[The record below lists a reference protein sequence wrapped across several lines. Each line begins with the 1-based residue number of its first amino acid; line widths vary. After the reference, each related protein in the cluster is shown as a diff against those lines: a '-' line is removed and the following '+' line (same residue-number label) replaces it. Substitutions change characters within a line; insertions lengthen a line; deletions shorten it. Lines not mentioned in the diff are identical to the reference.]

1 MRRPTFRE
9 TQSFHIFYKLLSVG
23 NYKTFWFSKFW
34 PRLSLVYLYR
44 FCFLI
49 KRIWNSAIENVW
61 LNCTVLQ
68 LLYIGFKSLFPN
80 SFVYQSYTEAEY
92 SFKTGAGVVISNPM
106 FVRSAFI
113 LVCEFLLPLP
123 LPLPSLIHTNLHAH
137 TYLVSILISC
147 PQFTSVFCYKELG
160 IGLLLK
166 FSNLCFW
173 NKMAGEAL
181 WCRTSII

>member
-49 KRIWNSAIENVW
+49 KRIWNSAIENDW

-113 LVCEFLLPLP
+113 LVCEFLLSFPFPFPFL
-123 LPLPSLIHTNLHAH
+123 SFSY
-137 TYLVSILISC
+137 TYKLACTHLSC
-147 PQFTSVFCYKELG
+147 FYSYLLSTVHFSV
-160 IGLLLK
+160 LL
-166 FSNLCFW
+166 
-173 NKMAGEAL
+173 
-181 WCRTSII
+181 

>member
-1 MRRPTFRE
+1 MDRKMRRPTFRE

-23 NYKTFWFSKFW
+23 NYKTFWLSKFW

-80 SFVYQSYTEAEY
+80 SFEAEY

-106 FVRSAFI
+106 FVHSAFI
-113 LVCEFLLPLP
+113 LVCEFLLSLSLSPS
-123 LPLPSLIHTNLHAH
+123 PSLSFSY
-137 TYLVSILISC
+137 TYKLARTHLSC
-147 PQFTSVFCYKELG
+147 FYSYLLPTVHFSV
-160 IGLLLK
+160 LL
-166 FSNLCFW
+166 
-173 NKMAGEAL
+173 
-181 WCRTSII
+181 

>member
-23 NYKTFWFSKFW
+23 NYKTFWLSKFW

-49 KRIWNSAIENVW
+49 KRTWNSAIENVW

-92 SFKTGAGVVISNPM
+92 SFKTGAGAVISNPM
-106 FVRSAFI
+106 FVHSAFI
-113 LVCEFLLPLP
+113 LVCEFLLSLSLSFPFFSYTYKLARTHVSCFYSYLLP
-123 LPLPSLIHTNLHAH
+123 TVH
-137 TYLVSILISC
+137 
-147 PQFTSVFCYKELG
+147 FSV
-160 IGLLLK
+160 LL
-166 FSNLCFW
+166 
-173 NKMAGEAL
+173 
-181 WCRTSII
+181 